1 MGDSGGATNA
11 ASKAV
16 KTVPQQGVFKR
27 LLELLMMLVSAV
39 LVMFAWDSAQRA
51 QEESAGLRAELRRA
65 RAEAAERSGT
75 RALAND
81 YQSGAARPAA
91 HDHRRELRRRHLSA
105 PEQPEEVQ
113 G

>member
-1 MGDSGGATNA
+1 MAMGDSGGATNA

-16 KTVPQQGVFKR
+16 KTAPQQGVFKR

-75 RALAND
+75 RCTVCLDA
-81 YQSGAARPAA
+81 G
-91 HDHRRELRRRHLSA
+91 REVLL
-105 PEQPEEVQ
+105 QPCGHVCTCQ
-113 G
+113 DCSNR